1 LILDDEMFEAIQIL
15 GPVAFDP
22 HGGEAAAMAQ
32 QLIIQ
37 ALGGEAPAATAPAA
51 PSLTSDE

>member
-1 LILDDEMFEAIQIL
+1 MFEAIQIL